1 MNSTLEYSL
10 KRSAEDPPLHGGKRM
25 RLINHAYD
33 YVPQSRGTKRR
44 NEEEVEEPAKKSKIS
59 PCIKGIKRKGDS
71 IVMNP
76 TKRIKTI
83 HRSWRRTIQGCRPTY
98 YADYNN
104 DKDGGNNSVLIA
116 IVA

>member
-10 KRSAEDPPLHGGKRM
+10 KRSADELYCHSGKRM

-33 YVPQSRGTKRR
+33 HVPCRGIKRR
-44 NEEEVEEPAKKSKIS
+44 NEEEMEEPAKRSKMT
-59 PCIKGIKRKGDS
+59 PCAIGAKRKGDS

-76 TKRIKTI
+76 TKRIKTV
-83 HRSWRRTIQGCRPTY
+83 HRSWRRSVQGCRPCY
-98 YADYNN
+98 IAEHDH
-104 DKDGGNNSVLIA
+104 DKDGGNTSVLIA